1 MSICVTY
8 KYFILETISFY
19 IHVTLTLR
27 RFQRIQHIS
36 LQENTPNTDRAS
48 DGIQCRRKFLTDF
61 RPISD
66 ENKKIEVVG
75 IPSANSDEFPKKH
88 GSSEFSDFRQLF
100 DDIPIKIYN
109 RCSRRKFVGIYR
121 RNSDDIPINRYN
133 RYGRRYSV
141 GIFR

>member
-36 LQENTPNTDRAS
+36 LQENTLNSDGAS
-48 DGIQCRRKFLTDF
+48 DRLQRCRTFLTDF

-66 ENKKIEVVG
+66 KNKKIEVGG

-88 GSSEFSDFRQLF
+88 GSSEFFDFRRLF
-100 DDIPIKIYN
+100 DDIPIKTYN

-121 RNSDDIPINRYN
+121 RHSD
-133 RYGRRYSV
+133 
-141 GIFR
+141 